1 MPPINYLE
9 NACQLRDNIDERSES
24 KMAAVHHIEL
34 VSVLYKQNSEV
45 ERTNPHHELKEFQC

>member
-45 ERTNPHHELKEFQC
+45 ERTNPHH